1 MKRVESLWMP
11 DDIKKVWMITFELN
25 KVASVGGLGNAVY
38 NMARQLAEKG
48 ISVTVFM
55 PSHGRHL
62 NEYYRS
68 FLRLKPLDLRVE
80 GTRKGVDNNYYSYKI
95 GFEEGY
101 LDNFK
106 VILVKGLDYITG
118 RVLDTWNIYDN
129 VMEKSSLLS
138 RGLEYFVLNH
148 LHDLPD
154 VIHAHDWHSVIPAI
168 KVKQVLE
175 ERKIVI
181 PIVYTIHL
189 LNYVGAPWHYA
200 SAEWSGIED
209 CSHYVWMVSKHN
221 LYKYSYVWDIL
232 SNGKIEKFGCY
243 EADVVTTVSYSYLT
257 FDVFSFV
264 GNWIANKSC
273 VTYNG
278 TDWNVE
284 EVENKARQL
293 FGTNDRKEL
302 RKRLLSSLHSLR
314 VIPEDYTTG
323 HMLWNNRS
331 RIGLRDDWTYE
342 DLGDGPLVLFTGRIV
357 YQKGLDLLLR
367 AFKLVVK
374 EIENARLLVFGI
386 PSGDYSL
393 LWDIIDRT
401 AEIKDNVRLVLG
413 KMDFDLYKLYHYVS
427 SVFAIPS
434 RWEPFGINA
443 IEAMALG
450 LPVVAYAVG
459 GLRETIIDIREDR
472 DNGTGLLVKPESIDE
487 LAKSLKISI
496 YLSQASENNDIQ
508 ILSRIQEFKVDDP
521 KYWDKVRRNSINRVK
536 SKFRWEEVINSLLEC
551 YKKALNMAHYR
562 ALASF

>member
-1 MKRVESLWMP
+1 
-11 DDIKKVWMITFELN
+11 
-25 KVASVGGLGNAVY
+25 
-38 NMARQLAEKG
+38 
-48 ISVTVFM
+48 
-55 PSHGRHL
+55 
-62 NEYYRS
+62 
-68 FLRLKPLDLRVE
+68 
-80 GTRKGVDNNYYSYKI
+80 
-95 GFEEGY
+95 
-101 LDNFK
+101 
-106 VILVKGLDYITG
+106 
-118 RVLDTWNIYDN
+118 
-129 VMEKSSLLS
+129 
-138 RGLEYFVLNH
+138 
-148 LHDLPD
+148 
-154 VIHAHDWHSVIPAI
+154 
-168 KVKQVLE
+168 
-175 ERKIVI
+175 
-181 PIVYTIHL
+181 
-189 LNYVGAPWHYA
+189 
-200 SAEWSGIED
+200 
-209 CSHYVWMVSKHN
+209 N

-243 EADVVTTVSYSYLT
+243 EADIVTTVSYSYLT

-273 VTYNG
+273 ITYNG

-302 RKRLLSSLHSLR
+302 RKRLLSSLHSLQ

-551 YKKALNMAHYR
+551 YKKALNMANYR

>member
-1 MKRVESLWMP
+1 
-11 DDIKKVWMITFELN
+11 
-25 KVASVGGLGNAVY
+25 
-38 NMARQLAEKG
+38 Q
-48 ISVTVFM
+48 
-55 PSHGRHL
+55 
-62 NEYYRS
+62 
-68 FLRLKPLDLRVE
+68 
-80 GTRKGVDNNYYSYKI
+80 
-95 GFEEGY
+95 
-101 LDNFK
+101 
-106 VILVKGLDYITG
+106 
-118 RVLDTWNIYDN
+118 
-129 VMEKSSLLS
+129 
-138 RGLEYFVLNH
+138 
-148 LHDLPD
+148 
-154 VIHAHDWHSVIPAI
+154 DWHSVIPAI

-273 VTYNG
+273 ITYNG

-413 KMDFDLYKLYHYVS
+413 KMDPDLYKLYHYVS

-472 DNGTGLLVKPESIDE
+472 ENGTGLLVKPESIDE

-551 YKKALNMAHYR
+551 YKKALNMANYR

>member
-1 MKRVESLWMP
+1 MKRVESLWVP

-25 KVASVGGLGNAVY
+25 KIASIGGLGNAVY
-38 NMARQLAEKG
+38 NMARQLAEKE

-154 VIHAHDWHSVIPAI
+154 VIHAQDWHSVIPAI

-243 EADVVTTVSYSYLT
+243 EADVVTSVSYSYLT

-331 RIGLRDDWTYE
+331 RINLRDDWTYE

-472 DNGTGLLVKPESIDE
+472 ENGTGLLVKPESIDE

-551 YKKALNMAHYR
+551 YKKALNMANYR